1 MQARQTM
8 TTTHP
13 DDLQQPIQHHRQLRD
28 FLLTGA
34 RTRRQWGVGAEMEKL
49 VVDAETGEAACFT
62 RIEALLEQLAVSGS
76 WQPVYEQGRLIALRG
91 EKSSITLEP
100 GGQLELSGALCPD
113 LMCCRRDFC
122 AYVDAALEAARPL
135 GLLFLG
141 LGVQPFT
148 PLREIDWLPK
158 SRYGIMRRYMERV
171 GDRGHNMMKQS
182 AGLQVN
188 LDFADEVDC
197 MEKLRVAQWLAPLFY
212 ALFANSPLLNGRP
225 SGFLSTRGEIWS
237 RTDRDR
243 TGLIPALL
251 DSRATLDSYVEY
263 ALDVP
268 MYFIQR
274 QERYLDMTGER
285 FSFRRFLAEGF
296 AGHVACLADWSLH
309 LSTLFPEVRL
319 RPHIELRSADSL
331 PPGLSLSVAAL
342 AKGVLYDAAARK
354 EIERLFGSL
363 DTAAFMDIYRQSWR
377 LGLKTPVGRHRLQA
391 LALDVLALAREG
403 LERHGRERDQGQDEV
418 RFLDGLD
425 EIAQSGI
432 TLAERLLARWHGTR
446 AQRFA
451 ALREHCAFGPCT
463 PCSRTSYND

>member
-1 MQARQTM
+1 M
-8 TTTHP
+8 TAAHS
-13 DDLQQPIQHHRQLRD
+13 DDLQQPIRHLGQLRD
-28 FLLTGA
+28 FLLNGA
-34 RTRRQWGVGAEMEKL
+34 RPRRHWGVGAEMEKL
-49 VVDAETGEAACFT
+49 VVDAETGEAASFA
-62 RIEALLEQLAVSGS
+62 RIETLLERLAVSEA
-76 WQPVYEQGRLIALRG
+76 WQPIREQGHLIGLQG
-91 EKSSITLEP
+91 ENSSITLEP

-113 LMCCRRDFC
+113 LFCCRRDFC
-122 AYVDAALEAARPL
+122 AHVNAVLEAARPL

-148 PLREIDWLPK
+148 PLRNIDWLPK

-188 LDFADEVDC
+188 LDFSDEVDC
-197 MEKLRVAQWLAPLFY
+197 LEKLRVAQRLSPLFY

-243 TGLIPALL
+243 TGLIPGLL
-251 DSRATLDSYVEY
+251 DSQATLDSYVEY

-274 QERYLDMTGER
+274 QGRYLDMTNER
-285 FSFRRFLAEGF
+285 FSFRRFLLEGF
-296 AGHVACLADWSLH
+296 VGHGACLEDWNLH

-342 AKGVLYDAAARK
+342 AKGVLYDAAARL
-354 EIERLFGSL
+354 ETERLFGAL
-363 DTAAFMDIYRQSWR
+363 GAEAFMDIYRQSWC
-377 LGLKTPVGRHRLQA
+377 LGLKTPVGRHRLRD
-391 LALDVLALAREG
+391 LALEVLALAREG
-403 LERHGRERDQGQDEV
+403 LVRQGPARDRGQDET

-432 TLAERLLARWHGTR
+432 TLAERLLARWNGTP

-451 ALREHCAFGPCT
+451 ALREHCAFGPGT
-463 PCSRTSYND
+463 PCSRPSFND